1 MENIIIRTGKK
12 TDISTVY
19 NLVIELAVYEKE
31 PDAVTA
37 TLEDYY
43 NDFEEGIFKTLV
55 AEIDGK
61 VVGMMLYYMVYSTW
75 KGKMVY
81 LEDFVINEQYRRHG
95 VGQLLYDKLLIESKK
110 MKARLVKWQVI
121 DWNEPAINFYK
132 KNNAIIETEWY
143 NVKKFI

>member
-1 MENIIIRTGKK
+1 MENIIIRTGDK
-12 TDISTVY
+12 TDLPAIY
-19 NLVIELAVYEKE
+19 DLVKELAIYEKE
-31 PDAVTA
+31 PEAVTA

-55 AEIDGK
+55 AEVKGEI
-61 VVGMMLYYMVYSTW
+61 VGMMLYYVVYSTW

-95 VGQLLYDKLLIESKK
+95 IGQLLYDRLLIESKK
-110 MKARLVKWQVI
+110 MKARLVKWQVL

-132 KNNAIIETEWY
+132 KNNAIIESEWY

>member
-110 MKARLVKWQVI
+110 MKARLVKWQVV

>member
-1 MENIIIRTGKK
+1 MKNIIIRTGEKA
-12 TDISTVY
+12 DIPAVY
-19 NLVIELAVYEKE
+19 NLVVELAVYEKE

-43 NDFEEGIFKTLV
+43 NDFEEDIFKILV
-55 AEIDGK
+55 AEIDGE
-61 VVGMMLYYMVYSTW
+61 VTGMMIYYIAYSTW
-75 KGKMVY
+75 KGKIVY

-95 VGQLLYDKLLIESKK
+95 IGQLLYDRLLIESKK
-110 MKARLVKWQVI
+110 MKAKLIKWQVI

-143 NVKKFI
+143 NVKKSI

>member
-1 MENIIIRTGKK
+1 MKNIIIRTGEKA
-12 TDISTVY
+12 DIPAVY
-19 NLVIELAVYEKE
+19 NLVVELAVYEKE

-43 NDFEEGIFKTLV
+43 NDFEEDIFKILV
-55 AEIDGK
+55 AEIDGE
-61 VVGMMLYYMVYSTW
+61 VTGMMIYYIAYSTW

-95 VGQLLYDKLLIESKK
+95 IGQLLYDRLLIESKK
-110 MKARLVKWQVI
+110 MKAKLIKWQVI

-143 NVKKFI
+143 NVKKSI